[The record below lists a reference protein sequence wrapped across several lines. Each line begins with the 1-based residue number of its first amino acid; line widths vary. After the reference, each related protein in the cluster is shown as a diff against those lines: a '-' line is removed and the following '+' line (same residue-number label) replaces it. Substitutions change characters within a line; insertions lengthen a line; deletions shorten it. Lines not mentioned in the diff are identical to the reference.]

1 MNWLPLLGPAA
12 LGVASLGLTFG
23 LAAKTAYQRRPKETP
38 NVYGDAR
45 FMTFQELKLSGLL
58 VARQRP
64 NTNGVYLGAWKD
76 NSGAL
81 QYLRDVS
88 NGHVMICGPTR
99 SGKSVSC
106 IVPTLLSWHGSAIV
120 HDEKGELWTQTA
132 AWRAAHVGPVI
143 RWEPGSITGSDSWN
157 PLYEV
162 RILTPHEFADAV
174 NVALMLIDIKG
185 HGLDRLDHW
194 QKASVPILAGCV
206 LHELYLARQD
216 RRVAS
221 LAEIAG
227 WFADP
232 TGSAD
237 DLWEAMRDN
246 DHVGG
251 EPFSST
257 IAGPSLSAPHLVIAA
272 AGRSQIDRSDR
283 ERSSVTSTLLT
294 HLTLFFDEI
303 VAANTGESDFHLA
316 DLADSAAPT
325 TVYVTALPNDTV
337 RLRPLVRLFLTMA
350 MRALMSPKLTH
361 IHGRPSNPHRYDT
374 LMLLDEFPSLGK
386 LEEVETDLARA
397 ASWGVK
403 FLLCIQDITQ
413 LDGIYGRGHSI
424 FANTHTRA
432 FFPTNDLATAEALS
446 KSTGTTTAQTP
457 HTTIMGR
464 RVGFM
469 GQVTKTIQP
478 TSRPLMTPGEI
489 LTMRAAVKDDAG
501 RITDPGDMLIFLMG
515 NRPLKAQQMLY
526 FRDPSFADRAQAV
539 PPQQPQPPQ
548 QPMLLPWLPALPP
561 P

>member
-12 LGVASLGLTFG
+12 GCVAALGLTIG
-23 LAAKTAYQRRPKETP
+23 VAAKTAYQRRPKETP

-45 FMTFQELKLSGLL
+45 FMTSHELKRSGLL
-58 VARQRP
+58 VNRQP
-64 NTNGVYLGAWKD
+64 PHTNGVYLGAWQDK
-76 NSGAL
+76 GGTL
-81 QYLRDVS
+81 HYLRDIS
-88 NGHVMICGPTR
+88 NGHVAICGPTR

-120 HDEKGELWTQTA
+120 HDEKGELWTQTSR
-132 AWRAAHVGPVI
+132 WREAHVGPVV
-143 RWEPGSITGSDSWN
+143 RWEPGDSTGSDSWN
-157 PLYEV
+157 PLSEV
-162 RILTPHEFADAV
+162 RLLSPHEFADAL
-174 NVALMLIDIKG
+174 NVSLMLIDVKG

-206 LHELYLARQD
+206 LHELYLARAT
-216 RRVAS
+216 RRIAS

-237 DLWEAMRDN
+237 NLWEEMRDN
-246 DHVGG
+246 EHVGG

-257 IAGPSLSAPHLVIAA
+257 IAGPGLPAPHLVIAA
-272 AGRSQIDRSDR
+272 SGRSQIDRSDR

-303 VAANTGESDFHLA
+303 IAANTGASDFQLS
-316 DLADSAAPT
+316 DLADSAAPVT
-325 TVYVTALPNDTV
+325 IYVTALPNDTV

-350 MRALMSPKLTH
+350 MRSLMSPKLAH
-361 IHGRPSNPHRYDT
+361 LHGRPTNPHRHET

-432 FFPTNDLATAEALS
+432 FFPTNDLTTAEVLS
-446 KSTGTTTAQTP
+446 KTTGTMTAQTP

-464 RVGFM
+464 RVGFL
-469 GQVTKTIQP
+469 GQVTRSIQP

-489 LTMRAAVKDDAG
+489 LTMSAAAKDETG
-501 RITDPGDMLIFLMG
+501 RITDAGDMLIFLTG
-515 NRPLKAQQMLY
+515 SRPLKAQQMLY
-526 FRDPSFADRAQAV
+526 FRDPEFAARAQTA
-539 PPQQPQPPQ
+539 PPQPPAA
-548 QPMLLPWLPALPP
+548 PPLRLTWLPALPP

>member
-1 MNWLPLLGPAA
+1 MNWLPFLGPAA
-12 LGVASLGLTFG
+12 IGVASLGLTIG
-23 LAAKTAYQRRPKETP
+23 VAAKTAYQRRPKETP

-45 FMTFQELKLSGLL
+45 FMTFHELKRSGLL
-58 VARQRP
+58 VNRQTP
-64 NTNGVYLGAWKD
+64 HTNGVYLGAWED
-76 NSGAL
+76 SHGAL
-81 QYLRDVS
+81 HYLRDIS
-88 NGHVMICGPTR
+88 NGHVAICGPTR

-120 HDEKGELWTQTA
+120 HDEKGELWTQTSP
-132 AWRAAHVGPVI
+132 WRAAHIGPVI
-143 RWEPGSITGSDSWN
+143 RWEPGARTGSDSWN
-157 PLYEV
+157 PLSEV
-162 RILTPHEFADAV
+162 RLLTPHEFADAL
-174 NVALMLIDIKG
+174 NVALMIIDVKG
-185 HGLDRLDHW
+185 HGLDKLDHW

-206 LHELYLARQD
+206 LHELYLARAT

-237 DLWEAMRDN
+237 TLWEDMRDN
-246 DHVGG
+246 DHAGG
-251 EPFSST
+251 H
-257 IAGPSLSAPHLVIAA
+257 PHLVIAA
-272 AGRSQIDRSDR
+272 AGRSQTDRSER

-303 VAANTGESDFHLA
+303 VAANTGESDFRLD
-316 DLADSAAPT
+316 DLADSAAPVT
-325 TVYVTALPNDTV
+325 IYVTALPNDTV

-350 MRALMSPKLTH
+350 MRSLMSPKL
-361 IHGRPSNPHRYDT
+361 IHVQGRPTNPHRYET

-403 FLLCIQDITQ
+403 FLMCIQDITQ

-432 FFPTNDLATAEALS
+432 FFPTNDLTTAEVLS
-446 KSTGTTTAQTP
+446 KSTGTMTAQTP

-464 RVGFM
+464 RTGFM
-469 GQVTKTIQP
+469 GQVTKSIQP

-489 LTMRAAVKDDAG
+489 LTMRAAAKDETG
-501 RITDPGDMLIFLMG
+501 RITEPGDMLIFLMG

-526 FRDPSFADRAQAV
+526 FRDPEFAARAQAV
-539 PPQQPQPPQ
+539 PPQPTPP
-548 QPMLLPWLPALPP
+548 PPAPPLRLPWLPAMPP